1 MATGTIKWFSRI
13 KGFGFILPDEEGSDV
28 FLHFS
33 EAQRAGV
40 AEPRQGD
47 KLEYEVRRGNTG
59 KLFAESVRFL

>member
-13 KGFGFILPDEEGSDV
+13 KGFGFIVPDEEGSDV

-40 AEPRQGD
+40 GEPREGA
-47 KLEYEVRRGNTG
+47 KLEYEVRRGSTG
-59 KLFAESVRFL
+59 KLFAGNVKFF